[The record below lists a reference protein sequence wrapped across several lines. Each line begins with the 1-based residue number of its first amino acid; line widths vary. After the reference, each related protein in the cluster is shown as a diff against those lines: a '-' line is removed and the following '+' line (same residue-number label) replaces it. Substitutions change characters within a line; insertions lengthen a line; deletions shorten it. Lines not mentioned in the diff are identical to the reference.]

1 MTDPLTV
8 RAGEKGVVRLFGLDM
23 PPEQARFLREPGA
36 AAQVLGVPD
45 LDPDQVEVFAIADL
59 EGVGL
64 DGYLASG
71 HGIPDSE
78 IAPHRPRL
86 QAVTGWVMV
95 VRSRAFGGQA
105 LQLAPVDGVRLI
117 ATFTEPGTDWSS
129 AGRIETDSARRGGA
143 AAPRATRARA
153 QRIGGTVFALVI
165 VIVVA
170 IVWLVAG

>member
-71 HGIPDSE
+71 HGIPDPE

-86 QAVTGWVMV
+86 QAVTGWAMV
-95 VRSRAFGGQA
+95 VRSRAFGGKA
-105 LQLAPVDGVRLI
+105 VQLAPVDGVRLI
-117 ATFTEPGTDWSS
+117 AAFTEPGTDWSS
-129 AGRIETDSARRGGA
+129 AGRIETDSARRRGA
-143 AAPRATRARA
+143 TAPRATRARA